1 MYSNNCQKFKGLNAV
16 RVSRSLFIVGVAL
29 GASACS
35 KGVDGLRGDIPA
47 SGVAATVQVDL
58 PSDSQQAQVAATV
71 YEDAVAQPLVG
82 GDVLQARTDQSLVT
96 LRSIENLGGHYTGSL
111 FVDHPE
117 ATVDIAVNYDTQASA
132 EERWFGSDDLLV
144 EPGPGSLVGYGVT
157 GMQFPTGITFES
169 PAEGARYATSA
180 DEVVVNWVPAN
191 KGDQVRLT
199 ASIACHYTDET
210 YRYAV
215 THNLG
220 IEGEDATADGSYTLI
235 MSELVEAAP
244 LLATLASIREYV
256 SVFASAIVLGLDPN
270 VLLAG
275 QNPIMTPGQVNRC
288 DIDLALL
295 REKAN
300 PLPPAFSGGYA
311 ITSRSDTVRIVYA
324 PE

>member
-1 MYSNNCQKFKGLNAV
+1 MQSNNSEFFKGLNAT
-16 RVSRSLFIVGVAL
+16 RVGRTLFIAGIAL

-58 PSDSQQAQVAATV
+58 PRDSQRAQVAATV

-96 LRSIENLGGHYTGSL
+96 LRSIENLGGHYTGAL
-111 FVDHPE
+111 FVDHPDTAVE
-117 ATVDIAVNYDTQASA
+117 VAVNYDTQASA

-144 EPGPGSLVGYGVT
+144 QPGPGSLVGYGVS
-157 GMQFPTGITFES
+157 GMQFPASIAFES

-180 DEVVVNWVPAN
+180 DEVMVNWTPVN
-191 KGDQVRLT
+191 QGDQVRLT
-199 ASIACHYTDET
+199 ASVACHYTDET

-220 IEGEDATADGSYTLI
+220 IEGEDATADGSYTLV
-235 MSELVEAAP
+235 MAELVEAAP
-244 LLATLASIREYV
+244 FLATLASIREYV
-256 SVFASAIVLGLDPN
+256 SVFAAAIVLGIDPN
-270 VLLAG
+270 SLLAG
-275 QNPIMTPGQVNRC
+275 QSPIVSPGQLDSC

-300 PLPPAFSGGYA
+300 TLPPEFSGGYA

-324 PE
+324 P